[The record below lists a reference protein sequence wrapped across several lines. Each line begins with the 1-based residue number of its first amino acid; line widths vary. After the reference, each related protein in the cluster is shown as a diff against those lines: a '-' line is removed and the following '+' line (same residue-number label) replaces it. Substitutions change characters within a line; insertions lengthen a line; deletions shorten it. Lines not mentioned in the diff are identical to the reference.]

1 MPGMCTRW
9 ASKQWGPGIPES
21 LTSHTPHTCSA
32 SVMETAWR
40 KPRELNSLHAS
51 LRLWPYILCLL
62 LLWLWWIT
70 WQPAHDA
77 CLSRLEAGWGLR
89 PWPWCLSPGP
99 DPRRGPLDLTTW
111 SGNGGRMNI
120 PFPWTRP
127 DFVSCDASP
136 PFQGGGLSGGVS
148 KVFHG
153 GHIVCPWQ
161 AKHRRGNHTKGFKE
175 SREEKRHGLS
185 SHLTLSTSLSLK
197 LPLSL
202 HVPG

>member
-1 MPGMCTRW
+1 MGSWNPWILDQSHTTHVL
-9 ASKQWGPGIPES
+9 SKCDGDCMEEAQGTELSSCLIKALDAHPLS
-21 LTSHTPHTCSA
+21 LTLVI
-32 SVMETAWR
+32 VMDTR
-40 KPRELNSLHAS
+40 
-51 LRLWPYILCLL
+51 
-62 LLWLWWIT
+62 
-70 WQPAHDA
+70 QPAYDA

-89 PWPWCLSPGP
+89 PWPWCLSRRP
-99 DPRRGPLDLTTW
+99 DPHRGPLDLTTW

-148 KVFHG
+148 KVFQSD
-153 GHIVCPWQ
+153 HIVCLWQ

-175 SREEKRHGLS
+175 SREKRPGLS
-185 SHLTLSTSLSLK
+185 SHLILSTSLSLE